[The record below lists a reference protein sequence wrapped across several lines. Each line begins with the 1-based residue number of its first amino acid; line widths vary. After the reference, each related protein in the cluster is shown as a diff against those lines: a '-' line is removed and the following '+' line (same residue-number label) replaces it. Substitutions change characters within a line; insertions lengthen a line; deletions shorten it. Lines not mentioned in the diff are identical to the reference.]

1 MCSESHVC
9 LIFLFLQAFQETIE
23 IFQQK
28 NESFKNALK
37 DVEEVSVS
45 VTPELYAR
53 SSSVGIFLQRHTE
66 YVLLFDYR
74 TQSWGSVP
82 LAGFATMK

>member
-1 MCSESHVC
+1 MWCRNDFYVVS
-9 LIFLFLQAFQETIE
+9 ITQAVRETIE

-45 VTPELYAR
+45 VASGFYTSAVSGLLSYWVIL
-53 SSSVGIFLQRHTE
+53 SVFL
-66 YVLLFDYR
+66 F
-74 TQSWGSVP
+74 
-82 LAGFATMK
+82 

>member
-1 MCSESHVC
+1 MCLNVMQNESHMS
-9 LIFLFLQAFQETIE
+9 LMSFSILQAFQETIG

-45 VTPELYAR
+45 VTSKSHPRVA
-53 SSSVGIFLQRHTE
+53 
-66 YVLLFDYR
+66 
-74 TQSWGSVP
+74 
-82 LAGFATMK
+82 